1 MVFMSQI
8 EVFIKGLQ
16 KATGNKLW
24 PVKFWE
30 SYPEKDTY
38 TFQDAL
44 DKYAEYYSALNPAQ
58 KKAMS
63 VIFWA
68 QIEAIGTPVIED
80 SLKLDGECEVYFLF
94 PKDNLSQST
103 EEPEYK
109 KDLYLQGDFHG
120 YDTTDG
126 RQRVEELSETGIML
140 HQDTMPRDAMITYR
154 YIQLEPSLKGKTPT
168 EHHGSEIIENLP
180 VTFFPEE
187 DTSFDFLKRVIT
199 EFIQFSWNFAEALQP
214 QPPEEPTRLD
224 VIPPQTKNASDKF
237 WGSDSRLFDD
247 YGTHRPPFFGIGSSE
262 RIFRVHANPELSHLL
277 GEEVN
282 WPSLLSEPNLGDPAK
297 RFIYHDTLYSDL
309 EGELKHCEA
318 PVTNQ
323 YAGYTHSDLDASP
336 YSQFTRAIHVFKPT
350 SNTIDNIVVVN
361 DGMPYLSM
369 GSMEYFEQMVAE
381 GKLSPNTAFVFVTP
395 LPGLAKTMSADDPKA
410 SMPGMGSRT
419 IEYEHGVDQYADF
432 IADKLLPGLEA
443 ETFRLPRDPS
453 SRVMVGS
460 SLSGTAGVYI
470 ASKRPDLFGSVI
482 AQSPSPSNRKILKDV
497 VAQYTPSRPRAN
509 IHLSSGIFEQPSY
522 AANTNLPYATELSER
537 LHIPLHSNA
546 HGHQFLAW
554 TDELEH
560 ALPKLLN
567 EAHNK
572 KSLQKLIQDNNVV
585 GASVAVFDND
595 GVTTF
600 SAGKLARGGEEALT
614 SGGVFEAASLSKP
627 VFAYIVLKMAERG
640 EIDLDEPLC
649 NVSGKEFGSHELR
662 ETPQYQKLT
671 ARMILSHQTGLPNWM
686 PEEFQA
692 EPQTQFNYSGLAYWF
707 LCDVIQEI
715 SGQSLEQLA
724 KRELEPL
731 GIVQSSYFYQPED
744 SSEEKR
750 RFAVGHNAEGAS
762 DKHSHFPRISEADAQ
777 GKVYPTNP
785 AASLF
790 ITAENYAKFLTAC
803 MEDKFIREKMSVSS
817 NDLGDGRDQK
827 ALQEGVSSEML
838 EKLHWGLGMG
848 LQENE
853 DGSKTLFHW
862 GDSETFRNLATIRL
876 ETDGSY
882 NGVVCLTNST
892 HGPSIFRQVTEPVIG
907 SIEVIATWLKLRE
920 KLPLSTASF
929 TSSDEV
935 GRHISRTQEMREQL
949 EAMKSEG
956 TKADLASSSQ
966 TGYTPKKW
974 APL

>member
-1 MVFMSQI
+1 MSQI

-16 KATGNKLW
+16 KATGNTLW
-24 PVKFWE
+24 PIKFWGN
-30 SYPEKDTY
+30 YPENDVH

-44 DKYAEYYSALNPAQ
+44 AKYAEYYSALNPAQ
-58 KKAMS
+58 KEAMS
-63 VIFWA
+63 HVFWE
-68 QIEAIGTPVIED
+68 QIEAIGTPIIED
-80 SLKLDGECEVYFLF
+80 SLELDGECEVYFLF
-94 PKDNLSQST
+94 PKDNLSQSK

-120 YDTTDG
+120 YDTTNG
-126 RQRVEELSETGIML
+126 RQRVEELSDTGIML

-247 YGTHRPPFFGIGSSE
+247 YGTHRPPFLGIGSSE

-309 EGELKHCEA
+309 EGGLQRCAA
-318 PVTNQ
+318 PITNQ
-323 YAGYTHSDLDASP
+323 YAEYTHSDLDASP
-336 YSQFTRAIHVFKPT
+336 YSRFTRAIHVFKPT

-369 GSMEYFEQMVAE
+369 GSMERFEKMVLE
-381 GKLSPNTAFVFVTP
+381 GQLSPNTAFVFVTP

-432 IADKLLPGLEA
+432 IADKLLPGLNTED
-443 ETFRLPRDPS
+443 FRLPRDPS

-460 SLSGTAGVYI
+460 SLSGTASIYM
-470 ASKRPDLFGSVI
+470 ASKYPDLFGSVI
-482 AQSPSPSNRKILKDV
+482 AQSPSPSNREILKDV
-497 VAQYTPSRPRAN
+497 VAQYTPSMPRAD
-509 IHLSSGIFEQPSY
+509 IHLSSGVFEQPSY
-522 AANTNLPYATELSER
+522 AANTNLPYAIELSER
-537 LHIPLHSNA
+537 LHIPLHSGA

-554 TDELEH
+554 TEELEH

-585 GASVAVFDND
+585 GASVAVLNN
-595 GVTTF
+595 GEINAF
-600 SAGKLARGGEEALT
+600 SAGKLVRGGDEALT
-614 SGGVFEAASLSKP
+614 SDAVFEAASLSKP
-627 VFAYIVLKMAERG
+627 VFAYIVLKMVERG

-649 NVSGKEFGSHELR
+649 NVSERGFGPLELR
-662 ETPQYQKLT
+662 ETPQYRKLT

-692 EPQTQFNYSGLAYWF
+692 EPGTQFNYSGLGYCF
-707 LCDVIQEI
+707 LCDVIQEV

-724 KRELEPL
+724 KKELEPL
-731 GIVQSSYFYQPED
+731 GITQSSYFYQPED
-744 SSEEKR
+744 GSGEKR

-762 DKHSHFPRISEADAQ
+762 DKHSHFPRISENNKQ
-777 GKVYPTNP
+777 GNSYPANP

-803 MEDKFIREKMSVSS
+803 MKDEFIRERMCVRV
-817 NDLGDGRDQK
+817 NDLGNGRDQK

-838 EKLHWGLGMG
+838 EKLDWGLGIG
-848 LQENE
+848 IQSNK

-876 ETDGSY
+876 ETDGSF
-882 NGVVCLTNST
+882 NGVVCLTNT
-892 HGPSIFRQVTEPVIG
+892 TNGPAVFRQVAEPIVG
-907 SIEVIATWLKLRE
+907 NIEPIATWLRKRE
-920 KLPLSTASF
+920 KLNVRVESF
-929 TSSDEV
+929 VVSAEQ
-935 GRHISRTQEMREQL
+935 HTQNMKEQL
-949 EAMKSEG
+949 KAIKAEG
-956 TKADLASSSQ
+956 AKAGLAFSSQ
-966 TGYTPKKW
+966 TGHTPGITGNR
-974 APL
+974 